1 MEIEKK
7 ITEKRNRLMDQYT
20 AFVKKTSLTEEDVT
34 TMNNIKLEII
44 GLDFEI
50 ENLKYTQRVG

>member
-1 MEIEKK
+1 
-7 ITEKRNRLMDQYT
+7 MDQYT
-20 AFVKKTSLTEEDVT
+20 SFIKKASLTEEDVK

-50 ENLKYTQRVG
+50 ENLEYTQRVG